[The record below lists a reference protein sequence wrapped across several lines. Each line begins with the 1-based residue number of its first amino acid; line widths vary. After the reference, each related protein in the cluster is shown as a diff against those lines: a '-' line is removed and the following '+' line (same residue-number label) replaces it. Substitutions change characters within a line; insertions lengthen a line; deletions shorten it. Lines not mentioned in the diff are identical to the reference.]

1 MPKPS
6 KSKKGKGKK
15 PPPPPSS
22 SSSDAESDS
31 DSDDE
36 QSYEDAPRTW
46 GDTERAQNIEQQRE
60 SGALQ
65 QLKDQA
71 LDDLSSDDED
81 AGNATGR
88 VPTHWYEGYDHIGY
102 DVSGTKVVP
111 EKPLD
116 GLDLAIEAD
125 DGEGVTVY
133 DKLNGRNVGSRSE
146 SWSRS
151 DG

>member
-1 MPKPS
+1 MPKP
-6 KSKKGKGKK
+6 SKKGKGKK

-31 DSDDE
+31 DDE
-36 QSYEDAPRTW
+36 RSYEDAPRAW
-46 GDTERAQNIEQQRE
+46 GDVDRAQNIEQQRE

-102 DVSGTKVVP
+102 DVSGSKVVP

-125 DGEGVTVY
+125 DGGGVTV
-133 DKLNGRNVGSRSE
+133 
-146 SWSRS
+146 
-151 DG
+151 